1 MNGLY
6 EALGYRFK
14 DEKLAKTA
22 LTHSSYANEH
32 KTTSYER
39 LEFLGD
45 SVLSVIV
52 SEYLYKNYPDMPEGE
67 LTKVRAA
74 SVCERS
80 LYAVAEKMD
89 LGRFLYL
96 NKGEELSGGRER
108 VSILADIV
116 EASLAAIY
124 LDSDMETAK
133 KWVMTHLKEIIDKAV
148 SGKAFKDYK
157 TELQEYAQGT
167 EGLTVEYNLL
177 SETGPAHMKHFEY
190 EVSLGGSVL
199 GRGQGPSKKEA
210 EQLAAKAALEAISEK
225 G

>member
-177 SETGPAHMKHFEY
+177 SETGPAHMKRFEY
-190 EVSLGGSVL
+190 EVSLGGEVL

>member
-14 DEKLAKTA
+14 DENLAKTA

-32 KTTSYER
+32 KTASYER

-116 EASLAAIY
+116 EASLAAVY

-133 KWVMTHLKEIIDKAV
+133 KWVMAHLKEIIDKAV

-177 SETGPAHMKHFEY
+177 SETGPAHMKRFEY
-190 EVSLGGSVL
+190 EVSLGGRVK